1 MMMTTKMTSQKEPQT
16 RYTRSVNLDP
26 NIAERL
32 QRVCDHLGV
41 TVNSYL
47 KLKIGE
53 VVSRDEISL
62 LAKDAQSNAATQ
74 LERFFQYAVSQVSE
88 PAEEQLELGVDVEES
103 KTQGKRSEH

>member
-1 MMMTTKMTSQKEPQT
+1 M
-16 RYTRSVNLDP
+16 
-26 NIAERL
+26 AERL

-53 VVSRDEISL
+53 VVSKDEISL
-62 LAKDAQSNAATQ
+62 LVSDAKSDSAAQ
-74 LERFFQYAVSQVSE
+74 LEKFFQYAVSQLAE

-103 KTQGKRSEH
+103 KTQGKRSKH